1 MRVGRIQSGP
11 MATAER
17 VTAESSV
24 TVGRAAKVGRPRA
37 NPKPSDLAPAEEI
50 LDASARLFSTLGY
63 TTTTTREIAD
73 AVGLRQGS
81 LFHYFTRKEDILAEL
96 LDRTVE
102 PATAFLGRLA
112 VSREAAAVK
121 LFTLARRDVDNLCS
135 GPYNL
140 AKLQLLPEAR
150 NERFEA
156 FWAKRARLRNG
167 YRDLVAA
174 AMADGDLRADDEELG
189 TDMLFGLVESVI
201 TWYERDGARPP
212 ATVADAVAGA
222 GLRALGVNP
231 RRLTAIA
238 ARADKLFASLV

>member
-1 MRVGRIQSGP
+1 
-11 MATAER
+11 MATTTDGAR
-17 VTAESSV
+17 SV
-24 TVGRAAKVGRPRA
+24 RVGRPRA

-81 LFHYFTRKEDILAEL
+81 LFHYFARKEDILAEL

-102 PATAFLGRLA
+102 PAAVFLAALA
-112 VSREAAAVK
+112 RADQPADLK
-121 LFTLARRDVDNLCS
+121 LFTLVRRDVENLCS

-156 FWAKRARLRNG
+156 FWAKRAHLLDG
-167 YRDLVAA
+167 YRGLVRGAA
-174 AMADGDLRADDEELG
+174 ADGQLAVDDVDLA
-189 TDMLFGLVESVI
+189 TDVLFGLAESVI
-201 TWYERDGARPP
+201 SWYDRGATRLRAPGDVALVV
-212 ATVADAVAGA
+212 ATA
-222 GLRALGVNP
+222 GLRALGARE
-231 RRLTAIA
+231 RRL
-238 ARADKLFASLV
+238 ASLATRSDRLLASLA

>member
-1 MRVGRIQSGP
+1 
-11 MATAER
+11 MAMAMTSDETR
-17 VTAESSV
+17 RT
-24 TVGRAAKVGRPRA
+24 RVGRPRA

-81 LFHYFTRKEDILAEL
+81 LFHYFARKEDILAEL

-102 PATAFLGRLA
+102 PAVVFLDALGR
-112 VSREAAAVK
+112 AAQPADLK
-121 LFTLARRDVDNLCS
+121 LFTLVRRDIDNLCS

-156 FWAKRARLRNG
+156 FWAKRAHLLDG
-167 YRDLVAA
+167 YRGLVRGAS
-174 AMADGDLRADDEELG
+174 ADGQMTVDDIDLA
-189 TDMLFGLVESVI
+189 TDVLFGLVESVI
-201 TWYERDGARPP
+201 TWFDRGAARPRAP
-212 ATVADAVAGA
+212 HHVALVVATA
-222 GLRALGVNP
+222 GLRALGAKE
-231 RRLTAIA
+231 RRL
-238 ARADKLFASLV
+238 ASLVSRSDRLLASLA